1 MGGIPKSAVWVLLSH
16 LHTECGQNNV
26 DRARF
31 DLWLFFFVQ
40 CCFLGARGVG
50 GGGDVR
56 DGVWRRRNGR
66 RKREGT
72 EFRNLGRFPQTTDF
86 ELF

>member
-31 DLWLFFFVQ
+31 DLWLFFSYNVVFSAP
-40 CCFLGARGVG
+40 GGWVG
-50 GGGDVR
+50 GCE
-56 DGVWRRRNGR
+56 RRS
-66 RKREGT
+66 
-72 EFRNLGRFPQTTDF
+72 F
-86 ELF
+86 ETKEW

>member
-31 DLWLFFFVQ
+31 DLWLFFRTMLFSRRQ
-40 CCFLGARGVG
+40 G
-50 GGGDVR
+50 GGWGDVR

-72 EFRNLGRFPQTTDF
+72 EFLNLGRFPQTTDF